1 MPVQPAAR
9 QMFAGE
15 EQHVGLAEPGR
26 VLHFLAGVKSSLEI
40 GPEGI
45 EQGFEV
51 HHLNNIAAGFMLQK
65 HGASAFHIP
74 PPGSGI
80 FATPDRGKTILAPPA
95 TGLIALPYIG
105 RGETVEIAFLDLD
118 RLDQFGFVGFS
129 RVQSLLAGNLAYS
142 LDFHDFA
149 SLRNVRSS
157 KDTPA
162 RLTKS

>member
-1 MPVQPAAR
+1 
-9 QMFAGE
+9 MFAGE
-15 EQHVGLAEPGR
+15 KQHVGLAESGR
-26 VLHFLAGVKSSLEI
+26 VLHFLAGVKASLEI

-65 HGASAFHIP
+65 HGASAFHLP
-74 PPGSGI
+74 PPESGI
-80 FATPDRGKTILAPPA
+80 FGALGGRKTILAPSA
-95 TGLIALPYIG
+95 TGLIAHSAIG
-105 RGETVEIAFLDLD
+105 RGETIEIAFLDLD
-118 RLDQFGFVGFS
+118 RLDHLGFAGLA
-129 RVQSLLAGNLAYS
+129 RVQPLFAGYLAYS

-157 KDTPA
+157 KDKPA

>member
-1 MPVQPAAR
+1 
-9 QMFAGE
+9 MFSGE

-26 VLHFLAGVKSSLEI
+26 VLHFLARVESSFDF
-40 GPEGI
+40 GPEWI
-45 EQGFEV
+45 EQGIEV

-74 PPGSGI
+74 SSKSGI
-80 FATPDRGKTILAPPA
+80 FATPDRRKTILAPPA
-95 TGLIALPYIG
+95 TGLIAHPFIG
-105 RGETVEIAFLDLD
+105 RGETVEIAFLELD
-118 RLDQFGFVGFS
+118 RLDQFGFIGFS
-129 RVQSLLAGNLAYS
+129 RVQPLLAGNLAYS
-142 LDFHDFA
+142 LDFHDFT